1 MILREEKYMNQEN
14 HVIFKGTKNGIN
26 ILLEKTIPFSE
37 LKMLFEKKVV
47 ESSKFFEGVKT
58 SIAFQGRE
66 LSEEEEQILLNI
78 LSEKTTMTITF
89 IRDGQKADTSQL
101 IPEGIILPEDIKQHH
116 ITKYHKGSV
125 RSGQCLY
132 FDGSVVVIGDVNPG
146 GEIKASGNIIV
157 LGQLKGIAHAGCKGM
172 KEAFISALYMIP
184 VQLRIADIITRF
196 PEENKKGPKP
206 PEFAYVEEGQIYVMP
221 LA

>member
-1 MILREEKYMNQEN
+1 MNQEN
-14 HVIFKGTKNGIN
+14 HVMFKGTKNGIN
-26 ILLEKTIPFSE
+26 ILLEPSIAFSE
-37 LKMLFEKKVV
+37 LKTLFEKKVE

-58 SIAFQGRE
+58 SIAFLGRE
-66 LSEEEEQILLNI
+66 LSCEEEGILLNI

-89 IRDGQKADTSQL
+89 IRDEKQQETAQM
-101 IPEGIILPEDIKQHH
+101 IPGGIVLPEDIKQHY

-125 RSGQCLY
+125 RSGQCLS
-132 FDGSVVVIGDVNPG
+132 FEGSVVVIGDVNPG

-157 LGQLKGIAHAGCKGM
+157 LGQLKGVAHAGCKGM
-172 KEAFISALYMIP
+172 TEAFVAALYMVP

-206 PEFAYVEEGQIYVMP
+206 AEFAYVQEGQIYVMP
-221 LA
+221 LI